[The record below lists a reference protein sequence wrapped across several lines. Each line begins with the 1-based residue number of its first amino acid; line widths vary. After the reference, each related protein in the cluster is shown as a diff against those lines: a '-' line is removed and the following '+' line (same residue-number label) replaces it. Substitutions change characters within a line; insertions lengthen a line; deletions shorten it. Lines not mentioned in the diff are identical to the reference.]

1 MALNYLFSLISMN
14 SQVCTNLSLEPRWP
28 NYWFPHICYNS
39 TPSCLGPVVLE
50 VWPIRYMQQVVFI
63 HSSVSRQLDCFHV
76 LAIVNSAAMNI
87 GVHVSFWIMVFSGY
101 MPRNRIAGSYGSTI
115 FSFFFFKEPPYC
127 SPREGN
133 GNPLQYSCLENPMD
147 RGAWWAM
154 VHEVAKELDTIE
166 ATQQQQHIVLHSVC
180 TNFHQQCWRVPFS
193 VRPLQHLLF
202 VEFLMMAILTNV
214 SFLVSTQCS
223 SDLHFSNNQ

>member
-39 TPSCLGPVVLE
+39 TPSCLGPVVLK

-115 FSFFFFKEPPYC
+115 FSFFFKGT
-127 SPREGN
+127 SI
-133 GNPLQYSCLENPMD
+133 L
-147 RGAWWAM
+147 
-154 VHEVAKELDTIE
+154 
-166 ATQQQQHIVLHSVC
+166 
-180 TNFHQQCWRVPFS
+180 FS
-193 VRPLQHLLF
+193 QRRKWQPTPV
-202 VEFLMMAILTNV
+202 FLPGE
-214 SFLVSTQCS
+214 SHGQRSLVGYGP
-223 SDLHFSNNQ
+223 

>member
-1 MALNYLFSLISMN
+1 MALNYLFSFISMN

-39 TPSCLGPVVLE
+39 TPSCLGPVVLK

-115 FSFFFFKEPPYC
+115 FSFFFL
-127 SPREGN
+127 RN
-133 GNPLQYSCLENPMD
+133 L
-147 RGAWWAM
+147 
-154 VHEVAKELDTIE
+154 
-166 ATQQQQHIVLHSVC
+166 HIVLLEKEMATHSSILAWRIPWTEEPGGLWSMRWQKSWTQLKQLSSSSILFSIVSVPIS
-180 TNFHQQCWRVPFS
+180 TNSVGGFPFLYALCS
-193 VRPLQHLLF
+193 IYCLQNF
-202 VEFLMMAILTNV
+202 
-214 SFLVSTQCS
+214 
-223 SDLHFSNNQ
+223 